1 MVPALPTRP
10 TTILSTTHS
19 QELDLLEDGAKVYKL
34 IGPVLM
40 SQDLEDAK
48 QNVTKRLDF
57 IKGEMCVERSVMLTC
72 ASRIF
77 YSSVQAD
84 HNRSF
89 LWVGPWCAVLRSEKV
104 DKVVLDKQ
112 KEQTEIGEKVGDAR
126 DHT

>member
-89 LWVGPWCAVLRSEKV
+89 LWVGP
-104 DKVVLDKQ
+104 
-112 KEQTEIGEKVGDAR
+112 
-126 DHT
+126 